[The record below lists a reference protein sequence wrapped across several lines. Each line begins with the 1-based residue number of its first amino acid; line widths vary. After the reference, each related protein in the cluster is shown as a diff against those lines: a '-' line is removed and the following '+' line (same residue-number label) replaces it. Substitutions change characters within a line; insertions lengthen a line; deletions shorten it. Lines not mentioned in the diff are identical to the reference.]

1 MVAAVFALVQDIPLF
16 LRTAL
21 HGPDGLPL
29 PVVGTQ
35 VHALDAQPVLIG
47 EELHSGA
54 VQPLLPFRLLD
65 GPVERLPGDKL
76 GQADHGDPVEPLL
89 VGKVDGS
96 APLHPPQALQGR
108 HHIVNVALQL
118 MLAQLA
124 HFDGVCHRVQLADGR
139 LVGSVLLVGVPL
151 APHGEKVHGGD
162 LHDLGCL
169 RGQVKLLV
177 LLFIVKRHSHF
188 LLFLTDWAR
197 SASQVTWTS
206 RVSPSRS
213 STSSAS
219 R

>member
-1 MVAAVFALVQDIPLF
+1 MVAAVFALVYSVPLF

-29 PVVGTQ
+29 PVVGPQ

-47 EELHSGA
+47 EKLHSGA
-54 VQPLLPFRLLD
+54 VQPLFLLRLPD

-76 GQADHGDPVEPLL
+76 GQADHGDPMEPLL

-96 APLHPPQALQGR
+96 APFHPPQALQGR
-108 HHIVNVALQL
+108 HHIVKVALQL

-124 HFDGVCHRVQLADGR
+124 HFNSVGHGVQLADGR
-139 LVGSVLLVGVPL
+139 LVGSALLVGVPL

-162 LHDLGCL
+162 LHNLGRL

-177 LLFIVKRHSHF
+177 LLFVVKRHRHF

-197 SASQVTWTS
+197 RASQVTWTS